1 MASESTPPPPSG
13 SGARYAIIG
22 VALFAIAALVYCATR
37 PDDTTGAT
45 GPVVPDAGIEER
57 PTALEDDFL
66 EIPELEPDSGQ
77 PDSGPVQVAATK
89 RPSGGG
95 QRSWDDCSG
104 DIPAAEARRI
114 VNEHFAQIRNC
125 YERRLKQNPVLQGSI
140 SLAMRVAPDG
150 HVDASQVTGSMHDRE
165 VFACVRNVASHMHFP
180 APGGHNCA
188 LIQVPYTFTPQR

>member
-1 MASESTPPPPSG
+1 VASESTPPPPTG
-13 SGARYAIIG
+13 SGAKYAIIG
-22 VALFAIAALVYCATR
+22 VALFAIAALLWCATQ
-37 PDDTTGAT
+37 PGDVPQEVAQA
-45 GPVVPDAGIEER
+45 VVPDGGIVPPIVDE
-57 PTALEDDFL
+57 L
-66 EIPELEPDSGQ
+66 EIPELEPDSGPP
-77 PDSGPVQVAATK
+77 PDGGPIEVVATK
-89 RPSGGG
+89 RPSGGGG